1 MDVYQN
7 TLYFGEMFPKST
19 KAIIM
24 IHGRGSEAAD
34 MVNSFEGLLP
44 LNDYYIAAP
53 NAPGRS
59 WYPYSFLAPQDNNEP
74 MLSNAL
80 DLVAQLVS
88 DLINTGFKRREIF
101 ILGFSQ
107 GAGLALEFAARN
119 SAEFGGIFAFSG
131 ALIGE
136 HIDEANYSGNFNG
149 TPIFLGRSDVDSHIP
164 LKRVKESS
172 VVLDRM
178 GARVIEKIYPGM
190 AHTVNKDEINE
201 VSKILKH

>member
-1 MDVYQN
+1 MNVFDN
-7 TLYFGEMFPKST
+7 TLYFGELFPKST

-34 MVNSFEGLLP
+34 MVNSFEGVLP
-44 LNDYYIAAP
+44 LDDYYIAAL

-59 WYPYSFLAPQDNNEP
+59 WYPYSFLAPQSKNEP

-80 DLVAQLVS
+80 NLIAEVISDLV
-88 DLINTGFKRREIF
+88 DTGFKRKEIF

-107 GAGLALEFAARN
+107 GACLALEFAARN
-119 SAEFGGIFAFSG
+119 AAEFGGIFALSG
-131 ALIGE
+131 GLIGE
-136 HIDEANYSGNFNG
+136 HINEVSYSGNFNG
-149 TPIFLGRSDVDSHIP
+149 TPVLLGCSDVDSHVP
-164 LKRVKESS
+164 LTRVKESS

-201 VSKILKH
+201 VSKILK

>member
-1 MDVYQN
+1 MNVFDN
-7 TLYFGEMFPKST
+7 TIYFGELFPKST

-34 MVNSFEGLLP
+34 MVNSFEGALP
-44 LNDYYIAAP
+44 LDDYYIAAP

-59 WYPYSFLAPQDNNEP
+59 WYPYSFLAPQSENEP

-80 DLVAQLVS
+80 TLIAQLISDLV
-88 DLINTGFKRREIF
+88 DTGFKRKEIF

-107 GAGLALEFAARN
+107 GACLALEFAARN
-119 SAEFGGIFAFSG
+119 AAEFGGIFALSG
-131 ALIGE
+131 GLIGE
-136 HIDEANYSGNFNG
+136 YVNEANYSGNFNG
-149 TPIFLGRSDVDSHIP
+149 TPVFLGCSDVDSHVP
-164 LKRVKESS
+164 LTRVKESS

-190 AHTVNKDEINE
+190 AHTVNKDEIDE
-201 VSKILKH
+201 VSKILK

>member
-1 MDVYQN
+1 MNILDN
-7 TLYFGEMFPKST
+7 TLYFGELFPKSA

-34 MVNSFEGLLP
+34 MVNSFEGVLP
-44 LNDYYIAAP
+44 LNNYYIAAP
-53 NAPGRS
+53 NAPARS
-59 WYPYSFLAPQDNNEP
+59 WYPYSFLTPQDKNEP

-80 DLVAQLVS
+80 TLLAELIS
-88 DLINTGFKRREIF
+88 DLINTGFKRREIYV
-101 ILGFSQ
+101 LGFSQ
-107 GAGLALEFAARN
+107 GACLALEFAARN
-119 SAEFGGIFAFSG
+119 AAEFGGIFALSG

-136 HIDEANYSGNFNG
+136 YVNEANYSGNFNG
-149 TPIFLGRSDVDSHIP
+149 TPIFLGCSDVDSHIP
-164 LKRVKESS
+164 LARVKESS